1 MARGFVIGLFVSAA
15 LTLVICKL
23 VDRATAPAAAS
34 PVTSGSTTDTP
45 AAGVDPAA
53 ESARLKAENEAV
65 QRKVAGAQAAQAA
78 AAAAAAKETAA
89 KKPNPWST
97 IAKGLM
103 QFLKKIKEDP
113 KSGGGNSQDLFIE
126 MMALMGKIAK
136 ERGVTLNDA
145 LLTPEGLPALIAG
158 AFEDADPPLTDA
170 ERQALEKFAAD
181 VTAGWE
187 ALQKDKSSR
196 TALEQRLEMLNN
208 SLGASDVLA
217 GGLSPE
223 HAETAKQL
231 KSMGVG
237 MMGSMGMSSHYASGT
252 KEEIRDN
259 FSKQWAKTLKF
270 DESQSGALAPIVE
283 EYIRSVDAATA
294 EFQKGMMA
302 GGSDGESGLILAR
315 VQAQIAAQKKI
326 ESSFTLTKTQKKALD
341 GWSTTYVYWG
351 GTPAPVPAETE
362 PK

>member
-23 VDRATAPAAAS
+23 VDRSPAPASAPPAS
-34 PVTSGSTTDTP
+34 ATSTADTP
-45 AAGVDPAA
+45 APASDHAA
-53 ESARLKAENEAV
+53 ESARLKSENEAA
-65 QRKVAGAQAAQAA
+65 QRKLADAQAAKAA
-78 AAAAAAKETAA
+78 AAAAAAKEAA
-89 KKPNPWST
+89 VKKPNPWT
-97 IAKGLM
+97 KIAKGLM
-103 QFLKKIKEDP
+103 AFLKRVKDDP
-113 KSGGGNSQDLFIE
+113 KTDGRSEQDLFIE

-136 ERGVTLNDA
+136 ERGVSLNDA
-145 LLTPEGLPALIAG
+145 LLTPEGLPALLAG

-187 ALQKDKSSR
+187 ALQKDKDAR

-223 HAETAKQL
+223 HAEMAKQL

-237 MMGSMGMSSHYASGT
+237 MMGGMGMSSHYASGT

-270 DESQSGALAPIVE
+270 DESQAGSLAPIVE
-283 EYIRSVDAATA
+283 EYIRTVDAAT
-294 EFQKGMMA
+294 EKFQKDAMEGGM
-302 GGSDGESGLILAR
+302 GGESGLMLAR

-326 ESSFTLTKTQKKALD
+326 ESSFTLTKAQKKALD

-351 GTPAPVPAETE
+351 GMPAPVPTEDE